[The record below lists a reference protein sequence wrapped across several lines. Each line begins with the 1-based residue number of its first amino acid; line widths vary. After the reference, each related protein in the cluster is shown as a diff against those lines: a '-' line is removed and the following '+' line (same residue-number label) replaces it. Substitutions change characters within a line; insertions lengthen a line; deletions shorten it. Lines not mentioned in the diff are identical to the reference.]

1 MELYSTVLTMDGN
14 KPGDKA
20 EYQLYFASERDA
32 EDYLE
37 TYTEEGTYTIEREY
51 VNDKDFF
58 YDYNQTIE
66 TNIRNQFALK
76 YEREKRKALQEAQAQ
91 EAGVDGSNV
100 KTVEVVREIEPKLWW
115 VEVGNDAPVIFRS
128 WSEVQEMLS
137 RIGEETY
144 ELYINIKPISVR
156 ELVLQFNAL
165 SEE

>member
-91 EAGVDGSNV
+91 GPGVDESNV
-100 KTVEVVREIEPKLWW
+100 KTIEVVREVEPKLWW
-115 VEVGNDAPVIFRS
+115 VEVGGDAPVVFRS

-137 RIGEETY
+137 RIEEAGE
-144 ELYINIKPISVR
+144 LDINIKPISVR